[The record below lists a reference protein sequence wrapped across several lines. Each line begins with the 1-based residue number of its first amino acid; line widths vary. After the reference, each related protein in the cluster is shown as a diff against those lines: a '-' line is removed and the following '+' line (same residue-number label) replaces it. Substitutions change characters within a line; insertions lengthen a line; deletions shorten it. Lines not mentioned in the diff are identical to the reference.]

1 MQKGVFT
8 ISPDSGQNDGSI
20 SASAPKYTGREA
32 PSDLVFRLR
41 KVGGGLETRRLTV
54 KQPAYPEFFK
64 IESITKRDLPDG
76 STELTINCRG
86 NVLLSSVTCAAQDF
100 YGIVPTSGKSWQV
113 FINGAKVSEFT
124 PALRNDGYGVNISNY
139 TGSEAFGKVSEYT
152 MTAYLTVP
160 ANTDTLAKEYD
171 FYFGVPVWGD
181 NQIPRVGQY
190 PTNSALDTASHVF
203 GKIVIN
209 GSGEGT
215 ITISPTTLY
224 FGSSDTAESNVK
236 SVRVNASGTWEVVAS
251 SVPSWLEVRTPSSG
265 NSFLVVP
272 VSSNTSTDN
281 RTANITVQL
290 TNGSKSTSC
299 QVTQNGVVGESIYMH
314 LNGKNY
320 VEYKSLPSG
329 MGQTLSISASG
340 PFTLSGFPDWITE
353 GTHTGT
359 TSGDYD
365 EVVSINISALESR
378 TEEREATIV
387 ATLTGSGLSSSV
399 TIHQRPTDDIQITDS
414 SEGTLVS
421 TSSAAF
427 GGAWSLTVDAGGT
440 EKTLTFG
447 VDANCLWRPVST
459 GDYETVTT
467 DSSSITVRLTRSS
480 AANSTT
486 HLIGLQ
492 GAHNDIVGYNASVL
506 VTWPG
511 A

>member
-1 MQKGVFT
+1 
-8 ISPDSGQNDGSI
+8 
-20 SASAPKYTGREA
+20 
-32 PSDLVFRLR
+32 
-41 KVGGGLETRRLTV
+41 
-54 KQPAYPEFFK
+54 
-64 IESITKRDLPDG
+64 
-76 STELTINCRG
+76 
-86 NVLLSSVTCAAQDF
+86 
-100 YGIVPTSGKSWQV
+100 
-113 FINGAKVSEFT
+113 
-124 PALRNDGYGVNISNY
+124 
-139 TGSEAFGKVSEYT
+139 
-152 MTAYLTVP
+152 
-160 ANTDTLAKEYD
+160 
-171 FYFGVPVWGD
+171 
-181 NQIPRVGQY
+181 
-190 PTNSALDTASHVF
+190 
-203 GKIVIN
+203 
-209 GSGEGT
+209 
-215 ITISPTTLY
+215 
-224 FGSSDTAESNVK
+224 
-236 SVRVNASGTWEVVAS
+236 
-251 SVPSWLEVRTPSSG
+251 
-265 NSFLVVP
+265 
-272 VSSNTSTDN
+272 
-281 RTANITVQL
+281 
-290 TNGSKSTSC
+290 
-299 QVTQNGVVGESIYMH
+299 MH

-447 VDANCLWRPVST
+447 VDANCIWRPVST